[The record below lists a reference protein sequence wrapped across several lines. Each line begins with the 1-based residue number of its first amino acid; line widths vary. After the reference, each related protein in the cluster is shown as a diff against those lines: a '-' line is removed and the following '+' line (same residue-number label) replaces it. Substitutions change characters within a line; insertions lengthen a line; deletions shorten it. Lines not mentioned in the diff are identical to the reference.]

1 MFYGLQ
7 RQREDVKLVISYLE
21 RDIIFLCL
29 NSPKAGWGLWS
40 DAEARQCLGHSVV
53 YRGPYALDGQLA

>member
-21 RDIIFLCL
+21 RDVILSDVPLSEF
-29 NSPKAGWGLWS
+29 PKSGLGVM
-40 DAEARQCLGHSVV
+40 E
-53 YRGPYALDGQLA
+53 